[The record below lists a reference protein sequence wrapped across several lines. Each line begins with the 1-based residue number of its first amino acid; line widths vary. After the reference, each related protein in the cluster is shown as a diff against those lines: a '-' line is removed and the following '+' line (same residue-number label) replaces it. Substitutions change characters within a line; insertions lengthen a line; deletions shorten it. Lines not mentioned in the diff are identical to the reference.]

1 MSWFECETTYSG
13 ARRNVV
19 KLKYKVCKK
28 FEDKIVGHRNV
39 IGGF

>member
-1 MSWFECETTYSG
+1 MSWLECETTYSG

-19 KLKYKVCKK
+19 KLRCKVCKK